1 MPYANSGGRYS
12 AVAKRLGVFSV
23 IVLLMGLAIY
33 GFETF
38 FEPWEKTIDHGFSRE
53 ARINPFL
60 AAEHYLTKLGYDVQS
75 DDSAAILNNLSSVSA
90 LLISQAELVR
100 SESRARLLKA
110 WLLQGGHLII
120 EAPSAGQVSRHVLLA
135 PFAVSRVK
143 HENNPSTADDQH
155 QHAWSEIA
163 GISENDED
171 RTALIPQEQLTQ
183 IQFENASDPV
193 IAYFSPDFI
202 LEHSKVQQEGDEVS
216 EEPLPL
222 YQAGD
227 EDGLHFIQFPVGEG
241 LLTVVSDTSLWHSRR
256 IGQFDH
262 AYLLRMLSSRVESS
276 EQTVRIIR
284 GTQMP
289 PLTTIVWQEAPE
301 LVVAFGLLL
310 AAWLAYRSRRFGA
323 VQEPDFSRRRAI
335 SEHVRASADFLW
347 RHQRY
352 KALLEPLQQE
362 VVKKTN
368 LRYPGSR
375 SDKNELYR
383 YLADRAGLEA
393 MDVRLALSMPDK
405 VNETGFVRQVALL
418 QKIRESL

>member
-1 MPYANSGGRYS
+1 M
-12 AVAKRLGVFSV
+12 AKRLGIISV
-23 IVLLMGLAIY
+23 IVLLTGLVIY
-33 GFETF
+33 GFKTF
-38 FEPWEKTIDHGFSRE
+38 FEPWEKTIDRGFSRE

-60 AAEHYLTKLGYDVQS
+60 AAEHYLAKLGYDVQS
-75 DDSAAILNNLSSVSA
+75 DDSAASLNNLSSVST

-100 SESRARLLKA
+100 SESRSRLLEA

-120 EAPSAGQVSRHVLLA
+120 EAPSARQLSRHVLLA
-135 PFAVSRVK
+135 PLAVSRVK
-143 HENNPSTADDQH
+143 HESNASTTDDQH
-155 QHAWSEIA
+155 QHALNEIA
-163 GISENDED
+163 GIPGKDED
-171 RTALIPQEQLTQ
+171 RSALIPQEQLTQ
-183 IQFENASDPV
+183 IRFENVSDPV
-193 IAYFSPDFI
+193 TAYFSPDFI
-202 LEHSKVQQEGDEVS
+202 LEHSIEQQEGDGVS

-222 YQAGD
+222 YQAGN
-227 EDGLHFIQFPVGEG
+227 ETGLHFIQFQVGEG
-241 LLTVVSDTSLWHSRR
+241 LLTVVSDSSLWHSSR
-256 IGQFDH
+256 IDQFDH
-262 AYLLRMLSSRVESS
+262 AYLLHTLSSRMERG

-289 PLTTIVWQEAPE
+289 PLTTIVWQAAPE

-310 AAWLAYRSRRFGA
+310 ATWLVYRSRRFGA

-347 RHQRY
+347 RHKRY

-362 VVKKTN
+362 VIKKTN
-368 LRYPGSR
+368 QRYPGSR
-375 SDKNELYR
+375 SDKNELHR

-393 MDVRLALSMPDK
+393 IDVRLALSMPDK